1 MGAESRRGSRA
12 SLERSWSSRGDS
24 WPMKLKALTLAAV
37 ACTALAAAAPAGA
50 TSTDAAAPY
59 LLKPG
64 VNARYSDNVA
74 YFSARVFCGDWKGI
88 AQLTIGTQG
97 VRVLTKS
104 KYICERA
111 SSTTISFAVSG
122 SSLPVDGRYQYTLK
136 VGRHDRD
143 GNATRWTHSLHG
155 FFTKY

>member
-1 MGAESRRGSRA
+1 M
-12 SLERSWSSRGDS
+12 RSIALS
-24 WPMKLKALTLAAV
+24 KLKGLAIAGAV
-37 ACTALAAAAPAGA
+37 AATALAAVAAPAGA
-50 TSTDAAAPY
+50 ASADAAAPY

-64 VNARYSDNVA
+64 VNAHYSANVA
-74 YFSARVFCGDWKGI
+74 YFTARVYCGDWKGI

-97 VRVLTKS
+97 VRVLTKT

-111 SSTTISFAVSG
+111 SSTTVNFAIAG
-122 SSLPVDGRYQYTLK
+122 GALPVDGRYQYTIK
-136 VGRHDRD
+136 VGRHDRE